1 MRFLMTISCLLFA
14 ACSAPPPPP
23 PPASEAAKRDSI
35 RLYIECLIN
44 AARSIDDGVSDALTV
59 GNAIRP
65 TCETEYRASMILQ
78 TQHLSPE
85 VRARVL
91 RDLMSDYSSQAVAA
105 VLISRRRPTSR
116 QTSSTR

>member
-65 TCETEYRASMILQ
+65 TCETEYRFYKHS
-78 TQHLSPE
+78 TFHLKLGLGSY
-85 VRARVL
+85 V
-91 RDLMSDYSSQAVAA
+91 
-105 VLISRRRPTSR
+105 T
-116 QTSSTR
+116 